1 MDCRLIISDFIRRDE
16 EKFISYKKELHKWAD
31 DICKNYDELIR
42 IMRASA

>member
-1 MDCRLIISDFIRRDE
+1 MKINNTDDICHCDQKMNYVSRLR
-16 EKFISYKKELHKWAD
+16 LAD

>member
-1 MDCRLIISDFIRRDE
+1 MIFFFVL
-16 EKFISYKKELHKWAD
+16 KKEFCFATQLV

>member
-1 MDCRLIISDFIRRDE
+1 MKKNSFLI
-16 EKFISYKKELHKWAD
+16 KKKLHKWAD

>member
-1 MDCRLIISDFIRRDE
+1 MNYVSRLR
-16 EKFISYKKELHKWAD
+16 LAD